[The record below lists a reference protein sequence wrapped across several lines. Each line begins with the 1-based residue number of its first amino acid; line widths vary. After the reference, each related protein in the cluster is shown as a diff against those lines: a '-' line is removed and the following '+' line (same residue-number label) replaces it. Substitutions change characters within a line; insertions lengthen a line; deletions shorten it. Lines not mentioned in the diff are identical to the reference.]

1 MKVHPLAELGE
12 DGIGDKLDREPTL
25 LPELVSSGEEGIGG
39 DLEMK
44 PALLDEV
51 REDKDDAIPSYPSST
66 IDVSP
71 ELPFVTTLLNDQV
84 GEVALQI
91 LLKR

>member
-51 REDKDDAIPSYPSST
+51 REDKDDGSLILSSKRPQPSPPTQVPPSM
-66 IDVSP
+66 
-71 ELPFVTTLLNDQV
+71 
-84 GEVALQI
+84 
-91 LLKR
+91 